1 MQQENCTAQL
11 GQWLAGSENGSVYYC
26 QETEVVSLC
35 LHYMTMRFE
44 AKAFRALRKP
54 KFNELKKLWSTPPC
68 KATTGLLRVAPCTD
82 SKKESHHESR
92 CLHEQIDGYFVN

>member
-35 LHYMTMRFE
+35 LHYIPC
-44 AKAFRALRKP
+44 AL
-54 KFNELKKLWSTPPC
+54 KLLHSGIC
-68 KATTGLLRVAPCTD
+68 SITD
-82 SKKESHHESR
+82 
-92 CLHEQIDGYFVN
+92 CP

>member
-44 AKAFRALRKP
+44 ATAFRDLLGMMGFAQAEIQRIKQALEHP
-54 KFNELKKLWSTPPC
+54 TPQNRNRRH
-68 KATTGLLRVAPCTD
+68 AGGA
-82 SKKESHHESR
+82 
-92 CLHEQIDGYFVN
+92 LH

>member
-1 MQQENCTAQL
+1 MQQKNCTAQL

-44 AKAFRALRKP
+44 ARAFRDLLGVMGFAQAEIQRIQQELEPPASQGLNRPHVGGAL
-54 KFNELKKLWSTPPC
+54 
-68 KATTGLLRVAPCTD
+68 
-82 SKKESHHESR
+82 H
-92 CLHEQIDGYFVN
+92 

>member
-44 AKAFRALRKP
+44 GKAFRDLLGMMGFAQAEIQRIKKALEHPTLQSHNRP
-54 KFNELKKLWSTPPC
+54 
-68 KATTGLLRVAPCTD
+68 VAGGA
-82 SKKESHHESR
+82 
-92 CLHEQIDGYFVN
+92 LH